1 MSIGKMKDEGMK
13 RLIEV
18 EIFGQTFTVNSED
31 DEAYVRQ
38 LASYVDQRMRQVGG
52 ASKTA
57 VPLRVAIMAAMS
69 IADEYYKASSREAE
83 IEQEAARLSAALLE
97 RIEQSEKLD
106 GMATSE
112 STVNAVTAVQRMPA
126 PEREEK
132 KEILPPS

>member
-1 MSIGKMKDEGMK
+1 MKDEGMK

-18 EIFGQTFTVNSED
+18 EIFGQTFTVTSED

-38 LASYVDQRMRQVGG
+38 LASYVDQQMRQVGG
-52 ASKTA
+52 VSKTA

-83 IEQEAARLSAALLE
+83 VEQEAARLSAALLE

-112 STVNAVTAVQRMPA
+112 STINAVTAVQRMPA

>member
-1 MSIGKMKDEGMK
+1 MKDEGMK

-18 EIFGQTFTVNSED
+18 EVFGQTFTVNSED
-31 DEAYVRQ
+31 DEKYVRQ

-52 ASKTA
+52 TAKTA

-69 IADEYYKASSREAE
+69 IADEYYKASRREAE
-83 IEQEAARLSAALLE
+83 IEEEAARLSSLLVE

-106 GMATSE
+106 GIAASE
-112 STVNAVTAVQRMPA
+112 STVNAVTATQRVPDL
-126 PEREEK
+126 EREEK

>member
-1 MSIGKMKDEGMK
+1 MK

-18 EIFGQTFTVNSED
+18 EIFGQTFTVTSED

-106 GMATSE
+106 RMATSE

-132 KEILPPS
+132 KESLPPS

>member
-1 MSIGKMKDEGMK
+1 MK

-31 DEAYVRQ
+31 DETYVRQ

-52 ASKTA
+52 TSKTA

-69 IADEYYKASSREAE
+69 IADESYKASHREAE
-83 IEQEAARLSAALLE
+83 IEQEAARLSSVLLE

-112 STVNAVTAVQRMPA
+112 STVNAVTAVERAPA
-126 PEREEK
+126 LEREEK

>member
-1 MSIGKMKDEGMK
+1 MK

-31 DEAYVRQ
+31 DETYVRQ

-52 ASKTA
+52 TAKTA
-57 VPLRVAIMAAMS
+57 VSLRVAIMAAMS

-83 IEQEAARLSAALLE
+83 IEQEAARLSAVLLE

-106 GMATSE
+106 RIATSE
-112 STVNAVTAVQRMPA
+112 SPVNAVMAVQRVPD

>member
-1 MSIGKMKDEGMK
+1 MK

-57 VPLRVAIMAAMS
+57 VPLRVAIM
-69 IADEYYKASSREAE
+69 
-83 IEQEAARLSAALLE
+83 
-97 RIEQSEKLD
+97 
-106 GMATSE
+106 
-112 STVNAVTAVQRMPA
+112 
-126 PEREEK
+126 
-132 KEILPPS
+132 

>member
-1 MSIGKMKDEGMK
+1 MK

-31 DEAYVRQ
+31 DETYVRQ

-52 ASKTA
+52 TSKTA

-69 IADEYYKASSREAE
+69 IADEYYKASHREAE
-83 IEQEAARLSAALLE
+83 IEQEAARLSSVLLE

-112 STVNAVTAVQRMPA
+112 STVNAVTAVQRAPA
-126 PEREEK
+126 LEREEK

>member
-1 MSIGKMKDEGMK
+1 MK

-69 IADEYYKASSREAE
+69 IADECYKASSREAE